1 MSTMITEDVNI
12 TVVVTKY
19 LKTLAKRRLKP
30 NRGIT
35 ADVAQHDLDKIGYE
49 GQRSFIGGI
58 LRKPNWRPRGFT
70 HSKIK
75 ANHGRTIR
83 IWMPTARLLNK

>member
-1 MSTMITEDVNI
+1 MSIEITEDTNI
-12 TVVVTKY
+12 TAVTTKY
-19 LKTLAKRRLKP
+19 LKSLAKRRAKT
-30 NRGIT
+30 NKGIT
-35 ADVAQHDLDKIGYE
+35 ADDAQKYLDKIGYE
-49 GQRSFIGGI
+49 GQRAFIGGI

-83 IWMPTARLLNK
+83 IWMPTSRLLSK